1 MTEPIKTFGNVSI
14 SSFQSF
20 DKSNFTV
27 AGVENKYK
35 LGKGYVSAFVGAAT
49 NFKDDGMFVVDLKGG
64 YNYDKNGIFNQNLRI
79 RNKMGKKT
87 ESTQIRYSPLT
98 VDVPV
103 GENTNIYLNPHYS
116 GQYDYKKDKWTN
128 SIGAFAGITQKI
140 NDKTSISIEGQRYNL
155 QDIKD
160 NSGKNWSV
168 NAIVSYKF

>member
-1 MTEPIKTFGNVSI
+1 MTEPVKTIGNI
-14 SSFQSF
+14 SASTYQSF
-20 DKSNFTV
+20 DGSNFTV

-35 LGKGYVSAFVGAAT
+35 LGKGYASAFIGAAT

-79 RNKMGKKT
+79 RNKMGKNT
-87 ESTQIRYSPLT
+87 ESTQIRYSPLS
-98 VDVPV
+98 VDIPV
-103 GENTNIYLNPHYS
+103 SKNTNIYVNPHYS
-116 GQYDYKKDKWTN
+116 GQYDYKKDKWAN
-128 SIGAFAGITQKI
+128 SIGAFAGVSQKI
-140 NDKTSISIEGQRYNL
+140 NDKTTISLEGQRYNL